1 MLILKFNTNYYWL
14 FLILTLLVIL
24 AIKPSLAET
33 TTSDRPLFKLSSIS
47 DFKSTAKDIS
57 TIQAMP
63 ISLNTQFLA
72 QFHPTMTTASA
83 NKLSNSQLAAFD
95 FQLDLFGQ
103 VLPVSVTRLEPAS
116 VGSLAIL
123 GKIKDDP
130 LSSVVLIKRGNILQG
145 NIVYKLRTFQIRSLP
160 KSLQRTIDGNQFNHI
175 LKETDSSK
183 LPPDHLPGE
192 TSDES
197 RALDT
202 LNDNHEV
209 SLKAAPALDGDD
221 GSIIDVLVMYTKAA
235 REDAGG
241 VDEMETLIDLAIT
254 ETNEGYANS
263 DIKHRV
269 RLAHRAE
276 IDYTVVDRTLSKP
289 LKELAKTNDGIM
301 DDVHKLRDKYTA
313 DLVTLLILVPPAP
326 ADNPTQ
332 TAVCGRGYL
341 TVEASKGFSVTDYLC
356 ATGPGKYTFAHELGH
371 NFGAQHDRAQIINS
385 GNNPGA
391 GYNFGYINTTKG
403 WRTMMAYNDKINC
416 PLKLCTRLN
425 YWSNPNIL
433 HNGQPMGVADINNG
447 ADNHR
452 QLNNTAQ
459 RIANYR
465 VSRPAPTLIAPKGN
479 IASTTPTYQW
489 QAVHYANWYQ
499 LIVNDRSGKRI
510 EAWYTATSLGCPDGQ
525 GICKVTPSISVAGF
539 GTWWV
544 EANNNINGYSA
555 LSEPLSFNLVSLPG
569 VVSLL
574 APEGDLGLNRP
585 NYRWR
590 ASTDVDSY
598 ELSVK
603 NTLGQVSMQRYSPE
617 QAGCLDTLLVCSV
630 TPNLTLAAGNYSWSI
645 RAINAAGMGAWSPAK
660 NFTAST
666 PRPPLAASLL
676 APIGTIANNKPV
688 FTWKTV
694 KAATHYRL
702 KVGNIIDTTLSFEAA
717 GCPPENTTQI
727 CQYTSPFAI
736 QDTNT
741 ITWSIQASNSA
752 GAGALA
758 SQTFKILGAGSRPT
772 APQLIWPI
780 GGVEVSFFEWS
791 DVSNAEQYK
800 LWVAKKSTGT
810 ILLETTYNKNQLTP
824 NSSRNS
830 LSIPSSLSFTEGEE
844 YLWKVQAINANGASP
859 WSQTASFSFSRI
871 E

>member
-1 MLILKFNTNYYWL
+1 MFTSKFSANHYGL
-14 FLILTLLVIL
+14 FLILILLIIL
-24 AIKPSLAET
+24 AVKPSLAAT
-33 TTSDRPLFKLSSIS
+33 TDNGQPLFTLSATSDV
-47 DFKSTAKDIS
+47 KSTAKDIS
-57 TIQAMP
+57 TIQAVP
-63 ISLNTQFLA
+63 ISLNTQLLA
-72 QFHPTMTTASA
+72 QFLPMMAATSA
-83 NKLSNSQLAAFD
+83 NKLNSSRLAELN

-103 VLPVSVTRLEPAS
+103 TLPVAVTRLELAS
-116 VGSLAIL
+116 VGSLAII

-130 LSSVVLIKRGNILQG
+130 LSSVILIKRGDILQG
-145 NIVYKLRTFQIRSLP
+145 NIIYQFRTFEIRSLP
-160 KSLQRTIDGNQFNHI
+160 KKSQRTIEGNQFNHI
-175 LKETDSSK
+175 LKEIDASK

-192 TSDES
+192 HTEES
-197 RALDT
+197 RANDFLDDHHATSVKTAPT
-202 LNDNHEV
+202 LRI
-209 SLKAAPALDGDD
+209 DD

-235 REDAGG
+235 REELGG
-241 VDEMETLIDLAIT
+241 VNDMEALIDLAIID
-254 ETNEGYANS
+254 TNEGYANS
-263 DIKHRV
+263 DIKHRL
-269 RLAHRAE
+269 RLIHRAE

-289 LKELAKTNDGIM
+289 IKELILTNDGIM
-301 DDVHKLRDKYTA
+301 DNVHKLRDKYRA
-313 DLVTLLILVPPAP
+313 DLVTLLVQVPPT
-326 ADNPTQ
+326 PTSQ
-332 TAVCGRGYL
+332 QAACGRGRL
-341 TVEASKGFSVTDYLC
+341 TVEAEYGFSVTDYLC

-371 NFGAQHDRAQIINS
+371 NFGAKHDRAQIIK
-385 GNNPGA
+385 GGGNPGA
-391 GYNFGYINTTKG
+391 GYNFGYINTIEG
-403 WRTMMAYNDKINC
+403 WRTMMAYNDKTNC
-416 PLKLCTRLN
+416 PSKLCTRLN

-433 HNGQPMGVADINNG
+433 HNDQPMGVADLNNG

-452 QLNNTAQ
+452 QLNATAQ

-465 VSRPAPTLIAPKGN
+465 DSRPTPILIAPKGN

-510 EAWYTATSLGCPDGQ
+510 EAWYTATSLGCGEGT
-525 GICKVTPSISVAGF
+525 GICKVTPNISVAGF

-544 EANNNINGYSA
+544 EANDNVNGYSA
-555 LSEPLSFNLVSLPG
+555 LSEPLSFNLVNLPG

-585 NYRWR
+585 NYRWQ
-590 ASTDVDSY
+590 ALTDVDSY

-603 NTLGQVSMQRYSPE
+603 NTLGQVLTQRYSPE
-617 QAGCLDTLLVCSV
+617 QAACHDSLLVCSV
-630 TPNLTLAAGNYSWSI
+630 TPNLTLTSNNYAWSI

-666 PRPPLAASLL
+666 PSPPLAVSLL
-676 APIGTIANNKPV
+676 APIGTIANNKPT

-702 KVGNIIDTTLSFEAA
+702 KVGNIINTTLSFEAA
-717 GCPPENTTQI
+717 ACPPEDTTQI
-727 CQYTSPFAI
+727 CEYTSPFAI

-741 ITWSIQASNSA
+741 IPWSIQASNSA

-758 SQTFKILGAGSRPT
+758 SQTFKILGAGSPPT

-780 GGVEVSFFEWS
+780 GAVEANSFEWS

-810 ILLETTYNKNQLTP
+810 ILLETTYNKNQLTEHT
-824 NSSRNS
+824 NRNS
-830 LSIPSSLSFTEGEE
+830 WSIPSSLSFTEGEE
-844 YLWKVQAINANGASP
+844 YLWKMQAINTNGASP
-859 WSQTASFSFSRI
+859 WSQTASFSFARI

>member
-1 MLILKFNTNYYWL
+1 MFISKFKNNHYWL
-14 FLILTLLVIL
+14 FSILILLFIL
-24 AIKPSLAET
+24 ASKPSLAAT
-33 TTSDRPLFKLSSIS
+33 TASSQSLFTLSSTP
-47 DFKSTAKDIS
+47 DLKSTAKDLS
-57 TIQAMP
+57 TIQAVP

-72 QFHPTMTTASA
+72 QFPSTMAAVSA
-83 NKLSNSQLAAFD
+83 NKLSNSQLAALD
-95 FQLDLFGQ
+95 FQLNLFGQ

-116 VGSLAIL
+116 VGSLAII

-130 LSSVVLIKRGNILQG
+130 LSSVVLIKRGDILQG
-145 NIVYKLRTFQIRSLP
+145 NIIYKLRTFQIRSLP
-160 KSLQRTIDGNQFNHI
+160 KKLQRTIEGKQFNHI
-175 LKETDSSK
+175 LQETDPSK

-192 TSDES
+192 IPDES
-197 RALDT
+197 RAIDH
-202 LNDNHEV
+202 LNDNHE
-209 SLKAAPALDGDD
+209 SALKTASDD

-235 REDAGG
+235 REELGEVND
-241 VDEMETLIDLAIT
+241 MEALIDLAII

-263 DIKHRV
+263 DVKHRL
-269 RLAHRAE
+269 RLIHRAE

-289 LKELAKTNDGIM
+289 LKELARTNDGIM
-301 DDVHKLRDKYTA
+301 DNVHKLRDEYRA
-313 DLVTLLILVPPAP
+313 DLVTLLVRVPPT
-326 ADNPTQ
+326 PTTQ
-332 TAVCGRGYL
+332 KAVCGRGYL
-341 TVEASKGFSVTDYLC
+341 NVEASKGFSVTDYRC

-371 NFGAQHDRAQIINS
+371 NFGAQHDRAQIIKG

-391 GYNFGYINTTKG
+391 GYNFGYINTTEG
-403 WRTMMAYNDKINC
+403 WRTMMAYNDNINC

-433 HNGQPMGVADINNG
+433 HDDQPMGVADINNG

-452 QLNNTAQ
+452 QLNTTAQ

-510 EAWYTATSLGCPDGQ
+510 EAWYTATSLGCAEGQ
-525 GICKVTPSISVAGF
+525 GICKVTPNISVAGF

-585 NYRWR
+585 NYRWQ
-590 ASTDVDSY
+590 ALTDVDSY

-603 NTLGQVSMQRYSPE
+603 NALGQVLTQRYSPE
-617 QAGCLDTLLVCSV
+617 QAACLDSLLVCSV
-630 TPNLTLAAGNYSWSI
+630 TPNLTLASANYSWSI
-645 RAINAAGMGAWSPAK
+645 RAINAAGIGAWSPAK

-666 PRPPLAASLL
+666 PRPPLAANLL

-741 ITWSIQASNSA
+741 ITWSVQASNSA

-758 SQTFKILGAGSRPT
+758 SQTFKILGAGSPPT

-780 GGVEVSFFEWS
+780 GAVEANSFEWS

-800 LWVAKKSTGT
+800 LWVAKKSTG
-810 ILLETTYNKNQLTP
+810 ILLLETTYNKNQLTEHT
-824 NSSRNS
+824 NRNS
-830 LSIPSSLSFTEGEE
+830 WSIPSSLSFTEGEE
-844 YLWKVQAINANGASP
+844 YLWKMQAINTNGTSP
-859 WSQTASFSFSRI
+859 WSQTASFSFARI